1 MKRNEYVSP
10 LVEVVPYRSLLMVLP
25 LSAETGINED
35 EILSKK
41 FDDFEENDS
50 YEDELW
56 KDEREGFGLQDWDT
70 NYEQ

>member
-25 LSAETGINED
+25 PSAETGIDDGE
-35 EILSKK
+35 LWSKK
-41 FDDFEENDS
+41 FDDFEENDP

-56 KDEREGFGLQDWDT
+56 EDERQGFGLQDWDT

>member
-25 LSAETGINED
+25 PSAETGIDQED
-35 EILSKK
+35 ILSKK

-56 KDEREGFGLQDWDT
+56 KDEREGSGLQDWDT

>member
-25 LSAETGINED
+25 PSAETGID
-35 EILSKK
+35 EGGLMSKE
-41 FDDFEENDS
+41 FDEFEEDNS

-56 KDEREGFGLQDWDT
+56 ENEREGFGLQDWDT